1 MRSMSPSTQSIHAT
15 GDRTSR
21 VSPVNIAP
29 RDNAPPEGRETV
41 ATSNSPTRPDDD
53 VCKRPPRG
61 FGARIGLAALAGSVL
76 ALSCALT
83 GPRPYRAAA
92 PLPPPPRID
101 LHVHTAGIGAGG
113 SGCLI
118 SRDLENSWKF
128 GLYLKAFDTT
138 RDSLQQHG
146 DAWLVEKI
154 AAQVAASASVDQAVV
169 LALDGAVDDQGRLD
183 PAATEVHVPNE
194 FLAGEVARYPN
205 LLFGASIHPRRH
217 DAIERL
223 DACAAQGAVLV
234 KWIPSVMHIDPA
246 DERLTP
252 FYERLKHHHLPL
264 LTHTGNERS
273 FTHAQDDLCDPE
285 RLRLPLRL
293 GVTVIAA
300 HIASTGSTDGQRHTD
315 RLARLMAEFPNL
327 HSEISSLTQANKLGY
342 LGEALTRPEFEGRL
356 CYGSDFPL
364 INTAIVSPWLFA
376 NRLTPAQIRRI
387 DGLTNAWD
395 RDIALK
401 QALGVPPDVFARTAQ
416 LLAPRLPA
424 AAASKTRPGPGQAP
438 PHLRTGTPAP

>member
-1 MRSMSPSTQSIHAT
+1 MNTESRNSAPFDDLDRVAT
-15 GDRTSR
+15 ARTTGK
-21 VSPVNIAP
+21 P
-29 RDNAPPEGRETV
+29 RDHT
-41 ATSNSPTRPDDD
+41 TR
-53 VCKRPPRG
+53 RWPRG
-61 FGARIGLAALAGSVL
+61 IGPLIGITALAGCVL
-76 ALSCALT
+76 GLSCALT

-92 PLPPPPRID
+92 ALQPPLLID

-118 SRDLENSWKF
+118 SKDLENSWKF
-128 GLYLKAFDTT
+128 GIYLKAFDAT
-138 RDSLQQHG
+138 RESLQQHG
-146 DAWLVEKI
+146 DAWLVEQI
-154 AAQVAASASVDQAVV
+154 AAQVEGSASVDKAVV
-169 LALDGAVDDQGRLD
+169 LALDGAVDAQGRLD

-194 FLAGEVARYPN
+194 FLAREVARYPN
-205 LLFGASIHPRRH
+205 LLFGASINPHRY
-217 DAIERL
+217 DALERL

-246 DERLTP
+246 DERLIP
-252 FYERLKHHHLPL
+252 FYERLKHHRLPL
-264 LTHTGNERS
+264 LTHTGQERS

-285 RLRLPLRL
+285 RLRLPLKL

-300 HIASTGSTDGQRHTD
+300 HIASTGSTEGERHTD
-315 RLARLMAEFPNL
+315 RLARMMSEFPNL

-342 LGEALTRPEFEGRL
+342 LGEALTRPEFDGRL

-364 INTAIVSPWLFA
+364 INTALVSPWLFA
-376 NRLTPAQIRRI
+376 HRLTPVQIHRI

-401 QALGVPPDVFARTAQ
+401 QALGVSPEVFSRTAQ

-424 AAASKTRPGPGQAP
+424 AAASKTRPAP
-438 PHLRTGTPAP
+438 VQSPRTSLRKAASSTMATPNSRALSNLDPALSPASR

>member
-1 MRSMSPSTQSIHAT
+1 MLGSAIGIMS
-15 GDRTSR
+15 
-21 VSPVNIAP
+21 
-29 RDNAPPEGRETV
+29 
-41 ATSNSPTRPDDD
+41 
-53 VCKRPPRG
+53 
-61 FGARIGLAALAGSVL
+61 LAGSL
-76 ALSCALT
+76 LGLSCALT
-83 GPRPYRAAA
+83 GPRPYRATA

-118 SRDLENSWKF
+118 SRELETSWKF
-128 GLYLKAFDTT
+128 GLYLKAFEAT
-138 RDSLQQHG
+138 RETLERNG

-154 AAQVAASASVDQAVV
+154 AAHVEASTSVDQAVV
-169 LALDGAVDDQGRLD
+169 LALDGAVDEQGRLD

-194 FLAGEVARYPN
+194 FLAREVARHPN
-205 LLFGASIHPRRH
+205 LLFGASVHPRRH
-217 DAIERL
+217 DALERL

-246 DERLTP
+246 DERLIP
-252 FYERLKHHHLPL
+252 FYERLKHHRLPL
-264 LTHTGNERS
+264 LTHTGQERS
-273 FTHAQDDLCDPE
+273 FTHAEDDLCDPE

-300 HIASTGSTDGQRHTD
+300 HIASTGDTGGERHTD

-342 LGEALTRPEFEGRL
+342 LGEALTRREFEGRL

-364 INTAIVSPWLFA
+364 INTALVSPWLFA
-376 NRLTPAQIRRI
+376 HRLTPAQIRRI

-395 RDIALK
+395 RDVALK
-401 QALGVPPDVFARTAQ
+401 QALGVPPAVFARTAQ

-424 AAASKTRPGPGQAP
+424 AAASKTRPAPGQAP
-438 PHLRTGTPAP
+438 RTSWRKAASSTMATPSSRALSSLDPALSPASR

>member
-1 MRSMSPSTQSIHAT
+1 MSLDPSKTALQDASDLDAT
-15 GDRTSR
+15 AKTSGKSDRGSVGRWRR
-21 VSPVNIAP
+21 VL
-29 RDNAPPEGRETV
+29 GTL
-41 ATSNSPTRPDDD
+41 
-53 VCKRPPRG
+53 
-61 FGARIGLAALAGSVL
+61 IGITALAGSVL
-76 ALSCALT
+76 GISCALT
-83 GPRPYRAAA
+83 GPRPYRPAAA
-92 PLPPPPRID
+92 LPPPLLID

-118 SRDLENSWKF
+118 SKDLENSWKF
-128 GLYLKAFDTT
+128 GIYLKAFDTT
-138 RDSLQQHG
+138 RESLQQHG
-146 DAWLVEKI
+146 DSWLLDKI
-154 AAQVAASASVDQAVV
+154 AAQVEGSASVDQAVV
-169 LALDGAVDDQGRLD
+169 LALDGAVDHQGRLD
-183 PAATEVHVPNE
+183 PAATEVHIPNE
-194 FLAGEVARYPN
+194 FLARELARYPN
-205 LLFGASIHPRRH
+205 LLFGASINPHRH
-217 DAIERL
+217 DALQRL

-246 DERLTP
+246 DERLIP
-252 FYERLKHHHLPL
+252 FYERLKHHRLPL
-264 LTHTGNERS
+264 LTHTGQERS

-300 HIASTGSTDGQRHTD
+300 HIASTGTIEGERHTD
-315 RLARLMAEFPNL
+315 RLAGMMAEFPNL

-364 INTAIVSPWLFA
+364 INTALVSPWLFSH
-376 NRLTPAQIRRI
+376 RLTPVQIRRI

-401 QALGVPPDVFARTAQ
+401 QALGVPAEVFSRTAQ

-424 AAASKTRPGPGQAP
+424 AAASKRLPSVTNPRRD
-438 PHLRTGTPAP
+438 LSE